1 VPAQDWESIDR
12 CRVRIQIENTPNP
25 RALKF
30 TVGEPVGGPATLKDP
45 ESDPRFGPILSV
57 AGVQSV
63 FITADFVTVTK
74 TEDGDWEAIAPA
86 VVSIIEGAFS

>member
-1 VPAQDWESIDR
+1 MPGRDWESNDR
-12 CRVRIQIENTPNP
+12 CHVRIQIENTPNP

-45 ESDPRFGPILSV
+45 EADPRFGPILNV

-86 VVSIIEGAFS
+86 VVSLIEGAFS